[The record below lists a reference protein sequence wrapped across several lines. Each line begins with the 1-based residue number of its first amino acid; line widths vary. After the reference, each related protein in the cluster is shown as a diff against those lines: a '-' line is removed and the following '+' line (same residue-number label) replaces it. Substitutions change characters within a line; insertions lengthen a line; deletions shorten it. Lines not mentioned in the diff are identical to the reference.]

1 MTQFIKICQL
11 SDLIENAG
19 IPALLGQTPIAL
31 YYVKGQ
37 VFALDN
43 FDPIGEA
50 SVMSR
55 GIIGSIKGELVVAS
69 PLYKQHFNL
78 QTGVCV
84 EQPDVSIA
92 VYAVELRGTT
102 SDEADDTGEVWV
114 KQP

>member
-1 MTQFIKICQL
+1 MSQFIKICQV

-19 IPALLGQTPIAL
+19 IPALLGHTPIAL
-31 YYVKGQ
+31 FYVKGR

-78 QTGVCV
+78 QTGVCI
-84 EQPDVSIA
+84 EQPEVRIG
-92 VYAVELRGTT
+92 VYAVEIRG
-102 SDEADDTGEVWV
+102 EAGEIWV
-114 KQP
+114 EKP